1 MTTALTREIATF
13 IAGVSFE
20 DIPAEAIEVVKM
32 GAIDAI
38 GTMMPGRVEPVVG
51 ILDGCF
57 RCANEPPEARLFMSD
72 ERVSA
77 ALAAL
82 LNGTAMHVLDYDDVA
97 LPLGGHPST
106 VLVPAI
112 LAQAD
117 ALPAASG
124 QDMLRAYVVGYE
136 VWAELARREADA
148 HHLKG
153 WHPTSVLGVIGA
165 AAACAALRGLDG
177 ETAARAV
184 AIAAS
189 ESCGLAANFG
199 SMAKSFH
206 AGRAA
211 QSGLMAA
218 RLAEAGMTAS
228 SDVLEHPRGLLFA
241 LSPEGRI
248 DTDTPCDRLGRDWQ
262 IVRHRVGI
270 KKYPM
275 CYAVHRSVDAL
286 LDLRAETSLKAAD
299 VAEIRVEIGKTQAAI
314 LRNARPQTGLEAKF
328 SIEFAMACALVAG
341 RAGLAELTDE
351 FVQSSEVQRLIECT
365 TVVENP
371 EKSAPTDVFSPYD
384 QVVLKLANGD
394 VLESAKVE
402 MARGD
407 WAMPL
412 TRDELWTK
420 FEDCLSVGGIG
431 GNRARA
437 LFDALDD
444 MENLARVSDLPS
456 LGPDTGGL
464 TGGVAS
470 AP

>member
-1 MTTALTREIATF
+1 MTTALTREIGAF
-13 IAGVSFE
+13 ISSVSYKDLPPEAAGV
-20 DIPAEAIEVVKM
+20 VKL
-32 GAIDAI
+32 GTIDAI
-38 GTMMPGRVEPVVG
+38 GTMMPGRAEPVVD

-57 RCANEPPEARLFMSD
+57 RAGNEPAEARLFMSD

-77 ALAAL
+77 PLAAL

-106 VLVPAI
+106 VLAPAI

-117 ALPAASG
+117 TMPDATG
-124 QDMLRAYVVGYE
+124 QDVLRAYVVGYE
-136 VWAELARREADA
+136 VWAELALREAGA

-165 AAACAALRGLDG
+165 AAACAALRGLDA
-177 ETAARAV
+177 ETAAQAV
-184 AIAAS
+184 GIAAS

-199 SMAKSFH
+199 SMTKSYH

-228 SDVLEHPRGLLFA
+228 GDVLEHPRGLLFA

-262 IVRHRVGI
+262 IVKHRVGI

-275 CYAVHRSVDAL
+275 CYAVHRAVDAL
-286 LDLRAETSLKAAD
+286 LDLRAETAVKAAD
-299 VAEIRVEIGKTQAAI
+299 VAAIRVEIGTTQAAI

-328 SIEFAMACALVAG
+328 SIEFAMACGLVAG
-341 RAGLAELTDE
+341 RSGLAELTDE
-351 FVQSSEVQRLIECT
+351 FVQRPEVQRLIET
-365 TVVENP
+365 VQVVENP
-371 EKSAPTDVFSPYD
+371 EKSEVNDVFSPYD
-384 QVVLKLANGD
+384 QVTLTLTNGD
-394 VLESAKVE
+394 VLKSAKVE

-407 WAMPL
+407 WDLPL

-420 FEDCLSVGGIG
+420 FEDCLSAGGVG

-444 MENLARVSDLPS
+444 MENLPRVSNLPS
-456 LGPDTGGL
+456 LGSET
-464 TGGVAS
+464 A
-470 AP
+470 A

>member
-1 MTTALTREIATF
+1 MTTALTQEIGAF
-13 IAGVSFE
+13 IAGVTFD
-20 DIPAEAIEVVKM
+20 DIPPEACEVVKL
-32 GAIDAI
+32 GTIDAI
-38 GTMMPGRVEPVVG
+38 GTMMPGRIEPVVE
-51 ILDGCF
+51 ILD
-57 RCANEPPEARLFMSD
+57 RSYRMENEPAEARLFMGN

-77 ALAAL
+77 PLAAL
-82 LNGTAMHVLDYDDVA
+82 LNATAMHVLDFDDVA

-106 VLVPAI
+106 VLAPVI

-117 ALPAASG
+117 TMPNASG
-124 QDMLRAYVVGYE
+124 QDILRAYVVGYE
-136 VWAELARREADA
+136 VWAELALREAGA
-148 HHLKG
+148 LHLKG

-165 AAACAALRGLDG
+165 AAACAALRGLDRDQ
-177 ETAARAV
+177 AAHAIG
-184 AIAAS
+184 IAAS
-189 ESCGLAANFG
+189 EACGLTANFG
-199 SMAKSFH
+199 SMSKSYH

-241 LSPEGRI
+241 LSPEGKI

-262 IVRHRVGI
+262 ILKHRVGI

-275 CYAVHRSVDAL
+275 CYAVHRAVDAL
-286 LDLRAETSLKAAD
+286 LDLRAQTSVKAAD
-299 VAEIRVEIGKTQAAI
+299 VAEIRVEIGSTQAAI

-341 RAGLAELTDE
+341 RSGLAELTDG
-351 FVQSSEVQRLIECT
+351 FVQRSEVQRLIECT
-365 TVVENP
+365 TVVKNS
-371 EKSAPTDVFSPYD
+371 EKSDMNEMFSPSD
-384 QVVLKLANGD
+384 QVTLTLTNGD
-394 VLESAKVE
+394 VLQSARVV

-407 WAMPL
+407 WALPL

-456 LGPDTGGL
+456 LGADTG
-464 TGGVAS
+464 A
-470 AP
+470 